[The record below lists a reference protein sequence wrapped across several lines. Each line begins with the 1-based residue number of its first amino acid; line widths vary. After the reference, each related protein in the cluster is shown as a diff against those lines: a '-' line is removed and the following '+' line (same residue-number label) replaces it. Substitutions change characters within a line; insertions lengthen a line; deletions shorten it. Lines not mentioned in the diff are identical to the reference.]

1 MTIVAASSTIVDKL
15 INLFNI
21 SNEKKDQRKKVVVI
35 GYGWGGKS
43 FCDNIDKKKYNV
55 TVVSKTEY
63 MLNTPKLKD
72 SINYFDRKLLILPSY
87 KDIKFITDE
96 CKDIDQIKKSIKTT
110 NQEIEFDY
118 LIVAVGSN
126 VNDFGINGVKE
137 NCYFLKDMGDLNN
150 LREAIK
156 LNPKNCFVTVLGAGP
171 VGLELALQLSKNFK
185 NIKIIE
191 AMDKILPSFKPE
203 TSKIVMEELKNNNI
217 ELTLNTKVTKVERD
231 RIHTDKSDK
240 NIYYPLSSNIT
251 IWTCGI
257 KPNSLVKLLTNNK
270 LTVDSYLSF
279 SSSIYAIGDI
289 IASQEG
295 STFYRGP
302 PTAQNAV
309 QQGKYLAN
317 HFNNDF
323 KSKPYEYKEKGKII
337 HSKYFMI
344 IETSF
349 GVFTVPNQF
358 KFIIDYFIE

>member
-1 MTIVAASSTIVDKL
+1 MTLVAASSTIVDKL
-15 INLFNI
+15 INLFII

-43 FCDNIDKKKYNV
+43 FCDKIDKKKYDV

-72 SINYFDRKLLILPSY
+72 STTYFDKKLLIPPSY
-87 KDIKFITDE
+87 KNIKFITDE
-96 CKDIDQIKKSIKTT
+96 CKDIDQKQLTIKTI
-110 NQEIEFDY
+110 NKEIKFDY
-118 LIVAVGSN
+118 LVVAVGSD
-126 VNDFGINGVKE
+126 VNDFGVTGVKE
-137 NCYFLKDMGDLNN
+137 NCYFLKDIGDLNN

-156 LNPKNCFVTVLGAGP
+156 TNPKNCNVTVLGAGP

-203 TSKIVMEELKNNNI
+203 TSKIVIEELKNNNI

-240 NIYYPLSSNIT
+240 NIYNPLFSNIT

-257 KPNSLVKLLTNNK
+257 KPNPFVKKLTNNK
-270 LTVDSYLSF
+270 LIVDSNLSF
-279 SSSIYAIGDI
+279 SNSIYAIGDI
-289 IASQEG
+289 IASKDH
-295 STFYRGP
+295 GP
-302 PTAQNAV
+302 PTAQNAT

-317 HFNNDF
+317 HFNNNF
-323 KSKPYEYKEKGKII
+323 KSKPYKYKEKGKII
-337 HSKYFMI
+337 HSKYYMI

-349 GVFTVPNQF
+349 GVFKIPNQF